1 MTTLHQI
8 MLCNKLDR
16 YRTTGSNEGEE
27 KRENDDDTDDNT
39 DRQQIHSYQK

>member
-27 KRENDDDTDDNT
+27 KHENDDTDDT